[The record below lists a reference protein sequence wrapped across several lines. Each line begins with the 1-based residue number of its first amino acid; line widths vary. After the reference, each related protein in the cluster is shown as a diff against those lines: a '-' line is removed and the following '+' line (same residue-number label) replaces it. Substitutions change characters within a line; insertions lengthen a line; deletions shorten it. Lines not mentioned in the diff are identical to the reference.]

1 MKQMKFLL
9 VALMA
14 VVMSV
19 SVTSCMNGE
28 NNPIYTGLAV
38 AECVGT
44 YPATFAVSNN
54 QKLVVK
60 DATLLDLKY
69 GTTYMFYY
77 QFNTEEQSASAA
89 SITVTLYQGSAPVA
103 IDADYDDE
111 GPKSNSPDYEA
122 DAALYSLGTSFLFPS
137 SFLLYNKKLLVPFG
151 YWVKVE
157 ENTDKQ
163 KEELNKHSFV
173 LTYDVTNIASGA
185 KTLELTLNHKIS
197 DAEGEKVTRGR
208 WAEGYKVYD
217 LTTAITAFSEKSGTV
232 PTTIKIK
239 TKLNTSTGGSLEG
252 AIDGTNEVTYTTE

>member
-122 DAALYSLGTSFLFPS
+122 DAALYSLGTSLFPS

-157 ENTDKQ
+157 ENTDK
-163 KEELNKHSFV
+163 
-173 LTYDVTNIASGA
+173 
-185 KTLELTLNHKIS
+185 
-197 DAEGEKVTRGR
+197 
-208 WAEGYKVYD
+208 
-217 LTTAITAFSEKSGTV
+217 
-232 PTTIKIK
+232 
-239 TKLNTSTGGSLEG
+239 
-252 AIDGTNEVTYTTE
+252 